1 MVGVFASLLGT
12 VELLEAEE
20 RARIRGSVINRFR
33 GDLDLLSPGIRMME
47 ERLQR
52 PCLGV
57 VPYLEGLSLE
67 EEDSLGLVAIDLEE
81 GTDWNSSVPSRSL
94 RIAVIALP
102 SFSNFTDFDALRSKP
117 SVLLR
122 LCRSRAALRKADI
135 VILPGSKQTIDD
147 LQWMRA
153 EGLDLSP
160 AGAVLAGLTWCG
172 SSGEERK

>member
-1 MVGVFASLLGT
+1 
-12 VELLEAEE
+12 
-20 RARIRGSVINRFR
+20 
-33 GDLDLLSPGIRMME
+33 ME

-67 EEDSLGLVAIDLEE
+67 EEDSLGLVTIDLEE
-81 GTDWNSSVPSRSL
+81 GTGSNSSVLSRSL

-117 SVLLR
+117 SVSLR

-135 VILPGSKQTIDD
+135 VILPGSKQKIDD

-160 AGAVLAGLTWCG
+160 AGAVLGGPYPVGHPGRTEVTSTRRQRVTGTFAQTIQEGPHRSIFL
-172 SSGEERK
+172 